1 MAKWRSNDILQALNL
16 IIDGTID
23 FEASGI
29 SIDSRTI
36 NPKELFIAIKGENFD
51 GHEFLI
57 DALNKGAAGFIISQ
71 DPPSF
76 LNDQTYFIVPDT
88 LQALKQ
94 LADYARQR
102 STAQIIA
109 ITGSAGK
116 TTTKEWLGQTLG
128 HFGKTVYSPAS
139 YNNHFGV
146 PLSLTS
152 LDEDTAFGVFEIGMN
167 NEGEIAPLSQLVQ
180 PDIAII
186 TNITEAHIGQ
196 LNSLSNI
203 AKEKSTIFAGLKPG
217 GIAILNYD
225 DTYFEFLADKA
236 KEYGASK
243 VISVGTKE
251 GADIHLISSDYYS
264 TSLTTQVEAKI
275 YNQHVAYSLSLLG
288 KHYIMN
294 SLMVLAAT
302 DCLDID
308 LKKAIKEVE
317 KLQPIAGRGQQH
329 TLSIAP
335 DKTITLIDD
344 SYNAHASS
352 MEAGLST
359 LAQIPLLFP
368 NGRKI
373 AVLGDMKELG
383 EQSEELHK
391 GLLPLLQ
398 NAKVDLL
405 FACGPHMKMLL
416 DQLPPSQ
423 RGGYSDHA
431 EQLWQPLLDGLQNGD
446 IVFIKGSKSTKV
458 SLLVHRL
465 LSLHQDILSSQL
477 AVA

>member
-16 IIDGTID
+16 VTEGTSD

-36 NPKELFIAIKGENFD
+36 NPTEIFIAIKGENFD
-51 GHEFLI
+51 GHEFLQ
-57 DALNKGAAGFIISQ
+57 DAFHKGAAGFVISQ

-76 LNDQTYFIVPDT
+76 LKDQTYFIVPDT

-94 LADYARQR
+94 LANYARQR
-102 STAQIIA
+102 SNAQVIA

-116 TTTKEWLGQTLG
+116 TTTKEWLGQTLS
-128 HFGKTVYSPAS
+128 HFGKTIYSPAS
-139 YNNHFGV
+139 YNNQFGV
-146 PLSLTS
+146 PLSLAS
-152 LDEDTAFGVFEIGMN
+152 LEEDTAFGIFEIGMN
-167 NEGEIAPLSQLVQ
+167 NEGEIEPLSRLVQ

-203 AKEKSTIFAGLKPG
+203 AKEKSKIFAGLKPG
-217 GIAILNYD
+217 GVAILNYD
-225 DTYFEFLADKA
+225 DNYFDLLAKTA

-243 VISVGTKE
+243 VISVGEKE
-251 GADIHLISSDYYS
+251 GADIHLISADYHLTSHS
-264 TSLTTQVEAKI
+264 TFVEAKV
-275 YNQHVAYSLSLLG
+275 YNQSVSYPLSLVG
-288 KHYIMN
+288 KHYVMK

-308 LKKAIKEVE
+308 LKKAVKELE
-317 KLQPIAGRGQQH
+317 RLQPIAGRGQQH

-335 DKTITLIDD
+335 DKTITLVDD

-359 LAQIPLLFP
+359 LAQIPSPFP
-368 NGRKI
+368 NSRKI

-405 FACGPHMKMLL
+405 FACGPYMKLLL

-423 RGGYSDHA
+423 QGGYSDQA
-431 EQLWQPLLDGLQNGD
+431 EQLWQPLLDRLQNGD

-458 SLLVHRL
+458 ALLVHRL
-465 LSLHQDILSSQL
+465 LSLHQDIVSSQL